1 MSKYTFKLSNYH
13 AIEEAEIVLDGITV
27 LSGENGS
34 GKSTISRW
42 LYYLLKGA
50 TEHEKYVDKDSSY
63 AIRRLLNKIGRTS
76 TLGRGDDYFDFR
88 RSLDFHAE
96 IRNVFDFSNE
106 YSEIV
111 SKYIKLLS
119 DYFAKS
125 NSRSN
130 LIRLASSFNIEIG
143 KDDDY
148 SSILIK
154 IAKLLLEE
162 YEEIVKNNI
171 HKKNT
176 RSSKALAETISHFAI
191 EGDSW
196 PKDISLSEDAVNLL
210 TKKDFKTPLSISK
223 AIYFGT
229 QGLVSTIDNQ
239 EGIYEFIT
247 NKNDDIPASGKL
259 IQRRIQQLI
268 NGTITYE
275 KDDSLLF
282 DRKELHYHRKD
293 GLDIPLKQA
302 ATGLI
307 SFAFLERLLEL
318 GHINSNTLLIIDEP
332 EAHLHPQWIVEYA
345 RTIVQLN
352 NRIGTKILIS
362 THNPDMVSAIQSIA
376 RKENVIGTTN
386 FYLAEKKSE
395 EESLYI
401 YKKLGQDIGE
411 IFESF
416 NIALSR
422 IQMYGEQN

>member
-13 AIEEAEIVLDGITV
+13 AIENAEITLDGITV

-42 LYYLLKGA
+42 LYYLLKGV

-63 AIRRLLNKIGRTS
+63 AIRRLLNRIGRTS

-88 RSLDFHAE
+88 RSLDYHTE

-119 DYFAKS
+119 NYFTKT
-125 NSRSN
+125 NSRNN
-130 LIRLASSFNIEIG
+130 LARLAASFNIEINN
-143 KDDDY
+143 DDDY
-148 SSILIK
+148 SSVLIRITKILF
-154 IAKLLLEE
+154 EE

-171 HKKNT
+171 SRKNT
-176 RSSKALAETISHFAI
+176 RSPKALAETISHFAVD
-191 EGDSW
+191 GDSW
-196 PKDISLSEDAVNLL
+196 PKDISLSEDKVNLL
-210 TKKDFKTPLSISK
+210 TKKDFKTPLSITK

-229 QGLVSTIDNQ
+229 HGLMNSFDNQ

-247 NKNDDIPASGKL
+247 NRYDDMPTSGKL
-259 IQRRIQQLI
+259 IQRRIQQII
-268 NGTITYE
+268 NGTITFD
-275 KDDSLLF
+275 KDDSGLF
-282 DRKELHYHRKD
+282 DRRELHYHRED
-293 GLDIPLKQA
+293 GLDIPLKEA

-307 SFAFLERLLEL
+307 SFAVLERLLEMGYL
-318 GHINSNTLLIIDEP
+318 NQTTILIIDEP

-345 RTIVQLN
+345 RTIVQIN
-352 NRIGTKILIS
+352 KRIGTKILIS

-376 RKENVIGTTN
+376 RKEDVLNTTN
-386 FYLAEKKSE
+386 FYLAEKNE
-395 EESLYI
+395 DDECHYF
-401 YKKLGQDIGE
+401 YKYLGNEIGE